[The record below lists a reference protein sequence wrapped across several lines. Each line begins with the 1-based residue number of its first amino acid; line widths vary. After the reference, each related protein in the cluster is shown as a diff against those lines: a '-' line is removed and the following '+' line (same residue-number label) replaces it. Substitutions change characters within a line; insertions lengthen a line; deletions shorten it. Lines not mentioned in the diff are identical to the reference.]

1 MDQPLHSPDE
11 MAGYV
16 GFLMHRRRVESSD
29 SLLQHF
35 GFQEDPFR
43 VSPDPRYMYP
53 SRTHLQALASLENG
67 FYNNRGFIAMIA
79 PPGMGKTTL
88 LYRFLEDTRDTA
100 RSVFLFDIDPDC
112 KPRDFVGYILRE
124 FGVTPA
130 QTSSEMHNQLGEAL
144 INETNAGRKCVVVI
158 DEAQN
163 LSNAVLE
170 RVRLITNFE
179 TTEGK
184 LLQIILSGQPQLTD
198 KLLQDS
204 LIQLRQRV
212 STFCHLDF
220 LTPEETVEYIDF
232 RLRQAGYSGDPLFTD
247 DALELISETAKGTPR
262 SINNLCYNS
271 LALCCTVK
279 SKQVDRDMVADVV
292 ASMRLDPRSSDS
304 EASSGEAARSRP
316 SVDRLWKQFQQ
327 TVRLWG
333 QTVDSKVPLWVLAAA
348 AVLLLSVLGVLR
360 LNGVGATQPRN
371 SDNERPMDQKIVAES
386 IPIPPVAK
394 KGKANAAN
402 LRSERKLIQSEYP
415 AGRRDSTS
423 PPAAA
428 RAAAPQLAGTPV
440 QAISNTEGA
449 NLATP
454 KLDPAP
460 AKQSGPL
467 SASPILASAS
477 LNIDSSPAGADIEID
492 GAFVGNTPS
501 TISVARGSHEI
512 TVKKKGFIQ
521 WSKALSVTGG
531 TIRLNAD
538 LEQESQSQ

>member
-1 MDQPLHSPDE
+1 MDQPIHSPDE
-11 MAGYV
+11 IAGYV

-43 VSPDPRYMYP
+43 VTPDPRYMYP

-88 LYRFLEDTRDTA
+88 LYRFLEDTRETA

-204 LIQLRQRV
+204 LVQLRQRV

-220 LTPEETVEYIDF
+220 LTAEETGEYIDF
-232 RLRQAGYSGDPLFTD
+232 RLRQAGYAGDPLFAE
-247 DALELISETAKGTPR
+247 DALKLIAENSQGTPR

-271 LALCCTVK
+271 LALCCAMQ
-279 SKQVDRDMVADVV
+279 SKQVDSGMVAEVI
-292 ASMRLDPRSSDS
+292 ANMRLDHRSGDS
-304 EASSGEAARSRP
+304 EATPSEAAKSRFSMP
-316 SVDRLWKQFQQ
+316 ELWKDLRQKL
-327 TVRLWG
+327 TLWG
-333 QTVDSKVPLWVLAAA
+333 ETVDSKVPLWVLAAA

-371 SDNERPMDQKIVAES
+371 SDNERPMDQKVGAES
-386 IPIPPVAK
+386 VPSPSTVTR
-394 KGKANAAN
+394 GKVNPTNPASNA
-402 LRSERKLIQSEYP
+402 RFVP
-415 AGRRDSTS
+415 TGHRDSVS
-423 PPAAA
+423 PSTVA
-428 RAAAPQLAGTPV
+428 RAAGPSA
-440 QAISNTEGA
+440 
-449 NLATP
+449 
-454 KLDPAP
+454 
-460 AKQSGPL
+460 AKQSG
-467 SASPILASAS
+467 SPSNSSILAPAS

-492 GAFVGNTPS
+492 SAFVGNTPS
-501 TISVARGSHEI
+501 TVSVARGSHQI
-512 TVKKKGFIQ
+512 TLKKKGFIQ

-531 TIRLNAD
+531 TIHLNAE
-538 LEQESQSQ
+538 LEQESPSQ